1 MTQPEWPM
9 KFEEWFKWYV
19 TSSLGTLDTFNKMTP
34 EQYENTRDIFREVW
48 VYSRYNMTMRD
59 I

>member
-9 KFEEWFKWYV
+9 KFEGWFKWYV
-19 TSSLGTLDTFNKMTP
+19 TSSLDTLDTFNKMTP